1 MIFETRA
8 KVNLTLE
15 VTGRRSDGYH
25 MLDTVF
31 QPLSLKDRILVE
43 RLPSGL
49 AFSCSD
55 KSLETEDNLVCRAFR
70 LMQERFGFAG
80 GLSLRLEKH
89 VPSQAGL
96 GGGSGDAAC
105 VLKICSEVFGL
116 GLSEAQLAELGAP
129 LGADVPALVYGCPT
143 RGRGTGTLVTPIPT
157 SLTLPLLIVKPPS
170 GLSTPAMY
178 RKLDE
183 LGLGGA
189 AAGSP
194 AHEENVPGGSAD
206 APARSRSALAEAAL
220 RAGDRAALAAQLR
233 NDFDAAAD
241 GEEIILSRRTLRQ
254 AGAEAVV
261 LCGSGSASFG
271 LFPDAASRDLAGTRL
286 RAELPEDWKVFE
298 ADTLSGEESGNER

>member
-1 MIFETRA
+1 MIYKARA

-15 VTGRRSDGYH
+15 VTGRRDDGWH

-31 QPLSLKDRILVE
+31 APLSLEDRIFAE

-55 KSLETEDNLVCRAFR
+55 KALETESNLAVRAFR

-80 GLSLRLEKH
+80 GLSLHLEKH

-105 VLKICSEVFGL
+105 VLKICNEVFTLGMSKRQLAGL
-116 GLSEAQLAELGAP
+116 GGE
-129 LGADVPALVYGCPT
+129 LGADVPALVYDGPT
-143 RGRGTGTLVTPIPT
+143 RGRGTGTEVTPIPT
-157 SLTLPLLIVKPPS
+157 SLVLPLLIVKPPV

-178 RKLDE
+178 RRLDE

-189 AAGSP
+189 KLPAAEADGPAGS
-194 AHEENVPGGSAD
+194 
-206 APARSRSALAEAAL
+206 RSDLAEAAL
-220 RAGDRAALAAQLR
+220 RAGDAAALKAQLW
-233 NDFDAAAD
+233 NVFDAAAD
-241 GEEIILSRRTLRQ
+241 GEEIALCRQ
-254 AGAEAVV
+254 VLLGAGAERAV

-271 LFPDAASRDLAGTRL
+271 VFPDAAGRNEAAKRL
-286 RAELPEDWKVFE
+286 RRQLPDSWQIFAANTVN
-298 ADTLSGEESGNER
+298 EEENDG